1 LHRPELTAERF
12 VLDPFS
18 KYPDARMY
26 KSGDLGRWLP
36 NGTIE
41 YLGRNDFQVKL
52 RGFRIEPGE
61 IETKLRQ
68 CEGVH
73 EAVVLVREDQP
84 EQKRLI

>member
-1 LHRPELTAERF
+1 
-12 VLDPFS
+12 
-18 KYPDARMY
+18 
-26 KSGDLGRWLP
+26 
-36 NGTIE
+36 
-41 YLGRNDFQVKL
+41 NDFQVKL

-84 EQKRLI
+84 EQKRLIAYLRPLDGVELMPAELRQQLARQLADYMLPSAFVILDS